1 MSTGYI
7 PEAGWSKPDNRG
19 HVTFTLAQP
28 PRMDDKAPER
38 EGFECYFV
46 SCTDRYTRWTYRP
59 TDTPAQQ
66 ARLAVLD
73 IQRVLAGLSRELST
87 LRALTPVSQSM
98 FSQVEQAI
106 GQLAGASTGLSFLQ
120 DELLD
125 SLPDDVREQVV
136 RGSRIGAEHL
146 RNRKG

>member
-1 MSTGYI
+1 VSTGYI

-59 TDTPAQQ
+59 IDTPVQQ
-66 ARLAVLD
+66 ARLAVLEL
-73 IQRVLAGLSRELST
+73 QRFLAGTARELDT
-87 LRALTPVSQSM
+87 LRNLTPASQSM
-98 FSQVEQAI
+98 FSQTEQAI
-106 GQLAGASTGLSFLQ
+106 AHLVNARNTVADLQ